1 MLTMEK
7 KLPGIEMCR
16 ANFGRVGIEATIAT
30 ADGCQQLAAPLV
42 INSNFRKT
50 YVADIRVFPIII
62 FTTGNTAVQAT
73 ADHDGKKKISNST
86 II

>member
-42 INSNFRKT
+42 MNSNFRKT
-50 YVADIRVFPIII
+50 DVADIRVFPIII

-73 ADHDGKKKISNST
+73 ADHDEKKISNST